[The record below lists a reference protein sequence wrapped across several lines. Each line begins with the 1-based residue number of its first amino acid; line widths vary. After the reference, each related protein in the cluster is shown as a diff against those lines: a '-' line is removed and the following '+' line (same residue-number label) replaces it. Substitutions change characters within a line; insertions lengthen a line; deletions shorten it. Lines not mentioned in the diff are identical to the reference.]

1 MKPMPPSAGRERRF
15 PSTDYYFHSGM
26 GDWRAWSWHD
36 DGDRSEFRNF
46 YRLSHEFLA
55 ICARERA
62 KEMWV
67 FGVLVLT
74 AAWPVIYM
82 LIIVIKVLQRRPL
95 D

>member
-1 MKPMPPSAGRERRF
+1 
-15 PSTDYYFHSGM
+15 M
-26 GDWRAWSWHD
+26 GDWRAWSWHGD
-36 DGDRSEFRNF
+36 DDRSEFRNF

-55 ICARERA
+55 VCARERA

-67 FGVLVLT
+67 FGLVVLA

-82 LIIVIKVLQRRPL
+82 LVIVIKVLQRLPP